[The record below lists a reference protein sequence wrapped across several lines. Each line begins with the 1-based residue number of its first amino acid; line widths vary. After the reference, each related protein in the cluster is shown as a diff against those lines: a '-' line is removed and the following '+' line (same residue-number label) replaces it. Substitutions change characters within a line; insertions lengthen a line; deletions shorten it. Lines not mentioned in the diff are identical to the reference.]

1 MSSNFL
7 GLPAENSSLRMT
19 VFPVSFKIAITHPY
33 RYSEFISESSPFEK
47 RLQPNFP
54 AKKKTSIITLNQSQ
68 NPNRYTHFYLLTFAA
83 WKTKETYAP

>member
-54 AKKKTSIITLNQSQ
+54 AKKKKTSIITVIQYYYSI
-68 NPNRYTHFYLLTFAA
+68 LTAQRSHYS
-83 WKTKETYAP
+83 KEVVFTQ